1 MSAEK
6 LVRMVNQIE
15 KFFAHQPSEIAIEAI
30 ADHLRKFW
38 DPRMRAQLL
47 ALGGTGLEPRAR
59 QAAERLRLQA
69 TSSGSAQTA
78 KGQPPL

>member
-15 KFFAHQPSEIAIEAI
+15 KFFAHQPPEIAIEAI

-47 ALGGTGLEPRAR
+47 ALDGTGLEPRAR
-59 QAAERLRLQA
+59 QPT
-69 TSSGSAQTA
+69 TSNTSPASS
-78 KGQPPL
+78 